1 MEELEVTNCPHC
13 GSTIFGVGSLSASG
27 KYCRHCISDA
37 VSDIPLLYVK
47 ENKKQDEVIAFAVT
61 GMPFARYPD
70 DAKNIFESLEENDP
84 DMLDDFVREYVNE
97 YQSDYRAWLMEE
109 F

>member
-1 MEELEVTNCPHC
+1 M
-13 GSTIFGVGSLSASG
+13 GSLSASG
-27 KYCRHCISDA
+27 KYCKHCISDA
-37 VSDIPLLYVK
+37 VSDVALLYVK

-61 GMPFARYPD
+61 GMPFARYQD

-97 YQSDYRAWLMEE
+97 YQADYRAWLMEK

>member
-1 MEELEVTNCPHC
+1 MEEQEVTNCPHC
-13 GSTIFGVGSLSASG
+13 GATIFGVGSLSRSG

-47 ENKKQDEVIAFAVT
+47 KNKKQDEVIAFAVT
-61 GMPFARYPD
+61 GMPFANCPD

-84 DMLDDFVREYVNE
+84 DMLDDFVREYINE
-97 YQSDYRAWLMEE
+97 YQAGYRAWLMEE